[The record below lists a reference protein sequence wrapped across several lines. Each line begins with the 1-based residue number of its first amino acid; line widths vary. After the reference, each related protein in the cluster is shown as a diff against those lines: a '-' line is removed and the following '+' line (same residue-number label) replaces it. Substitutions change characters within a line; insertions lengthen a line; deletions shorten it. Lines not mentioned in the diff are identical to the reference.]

1 MRVISRIIFLSQNLL
16 SFGLILL
23 DACVVFSLDWLFQSH
38 FQLIFNIECLHY
50 PSLSAKRCS
59 YSSYIKVPN
68 EVLFNCVLFQWVIS
82 HYHPR
87 NVHHIISHPFL
98 HNQISEGQPRHF
110 SSSPKHPI
118 YHKILLFLPKNYLS
132 STFFSISCH
141 FDLIDGTSF
150 LTDLFSSTP
159 NSSNPF
165 SVLQLEWCFSK
176 AIVIIMFSV
185 QTPFD

>member
-23 DACVVFSLDWLFQSH
+23 DACVVFSLDYFRVISNWYSILNAFTI
-38 FQLIFNIECLHY
+38 L
-50 PSLSAKRCS
+50 PSLPNDALILFI
-59 YSSYIKVPN
+59 SSRY
-68 EVLFNCVLFQWVIS
+68 QM
-82 HYHPR
+82 R
-87 NVHHIISHPFL
+87 
-98 HNQISEGQPRHF
+98 
-110 SSSPKHPI
+110 SSSI
-118 YHKILLFLPKNYLS
+118 VFCFNELFLTIIPEMSITSSPIHFYKTRYQKVNLDTFLPHQNIQHTTKSFYSYLKTIS
-132 STFFSISCH
+132 PVHFFFISCH

-185 QTPFD
+185 QTPLD